1 MKKRSKQLFA
11 LLLSAG
17 MLVTQFP
24 SQMNVVYADNTAVES
39 SDSTDESADITD
51 DTVIAT
57 NDYDWYYNNHG
68 DADVSHCTLIDGYND
83 IFYLVAKSLGIS
95 SQDNIKLTYG
105 QVKDITDFEI
115 PYEENDGYSSVNV
128 SGMENILPNIQKLTS
143 NRMIYGYT
151 SAKLKELNV
160 NIPQYSYESFYLT
173 DCFDV
178 SQLESFSYVG
188 YNLYLDTEL
197 CGTLKK
203 LAVTGDLSM
212 SYNDGSYAD
221 MANLEELHL
230 NSLLVD
236 DYTTSK
242 SNLQQNDIDSLSKL
256 EKLQTIDFSG
266 TDSVSGLDL
275 SALAGMKSLKSLNV
289 SNCNLQNDS
298 FDFSGFTVLDTLNVA
313 NNSNLIKALA
323 IKKVPEKFASD
334 EEWVHSNFS
343 AENEVVTTGSKKS
356 EYYVPDENLYAI
368 IKNKAD
374 TNSDGILTVAEAWA
388 VTYVNFDW
396 YNEANDLSKVT
407 DFTGLG
413 DVLKNVSSLYL
424 PSNIDKQAMPSLI
437 AELSKMQNL
446 TDFTCYTSF
455 NQEQFDAL
463 CDNLS
468 KVSSVRINGDEELD
482 LTNISKLTELTSLYI
497 GSSNVKNA
505 SSLNSLM
512 KLSSLEMNMSGI
524 EYSEVKDILNRVSSL
539 TINQLATV
547 SILSNIGQLTQLSS
561 LNINTSYYEMKDVID
576 GKMSLDLSKLSNLS
590 YLNYNGYNYIE
601 SITLPENA
609 DELHDVYVYV
619 YNSYNENFERCEL
632 NNLDKCKKLHYL
644 HLDGVALSDL
654 DDLAGCSELY
664 SIWLDNTGINSL
676 DGIKNLKDLNSLSLY
691 NEPELKSVD
700 LSENDRLYDLTISS
714 CQQLSEVTG
723 FDKLPNLEYL
733 TICDNSNLSK
743 IECDMSGL
751 SELKELTITGNR
763 SLKAIPES
771 ISKLK
776 GIKVLH
782 LQNNALESL
791 PDLSALCTKEGL
803 LDTDYSPRYYYIGND
818 EDKKPVNK
826 LRLYGNGLTRA
837 DIEAAKLSS
846 DYMDDA
852 NWLIWSTT
860 SQGKQNGYIYS
871 ELTESY
877 ILYALERGGYDSM
890 IMDNTTF
897 TFKGDMTMSAEAL
910 KYIQDCDKY
919 SNISLNLISEDGN
932 VVAHYD
938 LKDFVTNNWDKKSSF
953 TFEAPRIC
961 NVDDYASYFS
971 KKPLMAYSFDYDDGV
986 TTGGN
991 VGLYY
996 SQDETSS
1003 YNIYLLDKKT
1013 KEKYSNSYAYYW
1025 GIDSKYDYIIT
1036 DSDTRY
1042 YNNVQG
1048 VSSENQIVPLSDC
1061 GILVGDFV
1069 ETDNSYEFVIS
1080 DEFKNAIKN
1089 AADGAT
1095 IKGYIKTSG
1104 FSFDTDLLEMLRN
1117 KNITLDIIYGY
1128 DVNDSQFAVNSENTV
1143 TYSSDESIDSY
1154 SWFSASTP
1162 WLYEM
1167 WDSEVY
1173 APYKLFNG
1181 IVASPFTA
1189 VGYNSTKKMY
1199 YGNQYKNGD
1208 ELYVYY
1214 IDNANRKIDLVAS
1227 SKVAWGYVTFENLKQ
1242 YNYYITDSKLAK
1254 TTWTVDDEYHE
1265 IATPDEPEVK
1275 PDEPEVKPSEP
1286 EVKPSEP
1293 EVKPSEPEVKPS
1305 EPEVKPSEPEVKPSE
1320 PEVKPSEPEVKPS
1333 EPEVKPSEPEVKPSE
1348 PEVKPSEPE
1357 IKPDDKVDEKVP
1369 ENITLPQIKAD
1380 KITSDSGVK
1389 SAPSK
1394 ITSVEKKA
1402 DAISVL
1408 ENKMTTTSLPRVEVI
1423 TKNSAPE
1430 MNAGVFESAK
1440 KNNKD
1445 ITFGVADENDNLLY
1459 SWTFQYDNLDTSK
1472 MNGKAMDL
1480 SISFASEKK
1489 KEIEELTGQTNGV
1502 YISIAGYH
1510 GELPGPAT
1518 VKTYV
1523 GDQYKNGDTVYLY
1536 YYNEE
1541 TKKVELIGGK
1551 GLVVNG
1557 GYVEYTL
1564 THCST
1569 YFITTNTPDSYGIDT
1584 SDNNPD
1590 TPDNP
1595 GTPDTPSNPE
1605 QLSKPV
1611 NPKPQNNPAPEA
1623 KKQQV
1628 VAKPASQTKSSIK
1641 NKNSANTGDDNLI
1654 VIPTVIGLI
1663 GIGLIAA
1670 CIFRR
1675 KKQA

>member
-68 DADVSHCTLIDGYND
+68 DADISHCTLIEEYND

-95 SQDNIKLTYG
+95 SEDNIKLTYG
-105 QVKDITDFEI
+105 QVKGITDFEI
-115 PYEENDGYSSVNV
+115 PNEENDGYSSVNV
-128 SGMENILPNIQKLTS
+128 NRMENILPNIQKLTS
-143 NRMIYGYT
+143 NCMIYGYT

-160 NIPQYSYESFYLT
+160 NIPQYSYSSFNLT
-173 DCFDV
+173 DHFDV

-188 YNLYLDTEL
+188 NNLYLNTEL

-212 SYNDGSYAD
+212 NGNDGSYAD

-236 DYTTSK
+236 DYTSSK

-266 TDSVSGLDL
+266 TDSVGELDL
-275 SALAGMKSLKSLNV
+275 SALAGMKSLKSLSV

-298 FDFSGFTVLDTLNVA
+298 FDFLGFTALDTLNVA

-343 AENEVVTTGSKKS
+343 AENEVVTTGSNKS

-388 VTYVNFDW
+388 VTHVDYDW

-413 DVLKNVSSLYL
+413 DVLKNASSLYL
-424 PSNIDKQAMPSLI
+424 PSDVYKQAMPSLI
-437 AELSKMQNL
+437 AEISKMQNL

-468 KVSSVRINGDEELD
+468 KVSSVRISGDEELD

-512 KLSSLEMNMSGI
+512 KLSSLDMNMSGI

-539 TINQLATV
+539 TINQVSTV
-547 SILSNIGQLTQLSS
+547 SVLSNIGQLTQLSS
-561 LNINTSYYEMKDVID
+561 LYISTSYDMKDVID

-590 YLNYNGYNYIE
+590 YLNYNGYNYIN

-609 DELHDVYVYV
+609 DELDDVYVYV
-619 YNSYNENFERCEL
+619 YNRDNENFERCEL
-632 NNLDKCKKLHYL
+632 NNLDKCKKLKYL

-654 DDLAGCSELY
+654 DDLASCSELY
-664 SIWLDNTGINSL
+664 TIQLDNTGINSL
-676 DGIKNLKDLNSLSLY
+676 DGIKNLKDLNSLSLN

-700 LSENDRLYDLTISS
+700 LLENDRLYDLSISS

-723 FDKLPNLEYL
+723 LDKLPNLAYL

-818 EDKKPVNK
+818 EEKKPVTK

-860 SQGKQNGYIYS
+860 SQGKWNGYIYS

-877 ILYALERGGYDSM
+877 ILYALERDGYNSM

-897 TFKGDMTMSAEAL
+897 TFKGDMTMSADAL

-932 VVAHYD
+932 VVAHYN

-996 SQDETSS
+996 SQGETSS
-1003 YNIYLLDKKT
+1003 YNIYMLDKKT
-1013 KEKYSNSYAYYW
+1013 KEKSYGYYW

-1069 ETDNSYEFVIS
+1069 DGFVIS
-1080 DEFKNAIKN
+1080 DEFKNAVKN

-1128 DVNDSQFAVNSENTV
+1128 DVNDSHFAVNSENTV
-1143 TYSSDESIDSY
+1143 TYSSDESTDTY
-1154 SWFSASTP
+1154 SWFNASAP
-1162 WLYEM
+1162 WLYKM

-1181 IVASPFTA
+1181 IAASSFTT

-1199 YGNQYKNGD
+1199 CGNQYKNGD

-1242 YNYYITDSKLAK
+1242 NNYYITASKLSK

-1265 IATPDEPEVK
+1265 IAT

-1305 EPEVKPSEPEVKPSE
+1305 EPEVKPSEPEVKP
-1320 PEVKPSEPEVKPS
+1320 
-1333 EPEVKPSEPEVKPSE
+1333 
-1348 PEVKPSEPE
+1348 
-1357 IKPDDKVDEKVP
+1357 DDKVDEKVP
-1369 ENITLPQIKAD
+1369 DNITLPQIKAD

-1423 TKNSAPE
+1423 TQGSAPE

-1472 MNGKAMDL
+1472 MNGKTMDL

-1551 GLVVNG
+1551 GLVVKS

-1584 SDNNPD
+1584 SDNNTD
-1590 TPDNP
+1590 KPDNSDKPDNTIKP
-1595 GTPDTPSNPE
+1595 GN
-1605 QLSKPV
+1605 Q
-1611 NPKPQNNPAPEA
+1611 KPQNNPAPEA
-1623 KKQQV
+1623 KQQQV

>member
-1 MKKRSKQLFA
+1 MKRRSKQLFA

-68 DADVSHCTLIDGYND
+68 DADVSHCTLIEGNND

-95 SQDNIKLTYG
+95 SEDNIKLTYG

-115 PYEENDGYSSVNV
+115 PNEETDGYYSSVNV
-128 SGMENILPNIQKLTS
+128 RGMENILPNIQKLTS

-160 NIPQYSYESFYLT
+160 NIPQASYESFYLT
-173 DCFDV
+173 DHFDV

-188 YNLYLDTEL
+188 NNLYLDTEL

-203 LAVTGDLSM
+203 LAVTGNLSM
-212 SYNDGSYAD
+212 NCNDGSYAD

-236 DYTTSK
+236 DYTSSK

-298 FDFSGFTVLDTLNVA
+298 FDFSGFTALDTLNVA

-368 IKNKAD
+368 IKNEAD

-388 VTYVNFDW
+388 QTNVDFDW

-413 DVLKNVSSLYL
+413 DVLKNASSLYI

-468 KVSSVRINGDEELD
+468 KVSLVRINGDEELD

-512 KLSSLEMNMSGI
+512 KLSSLDMNMSGI

-539 TINQLATV
+539 TINQAATV

-561 LNINTSYYEMKDVID
+561 LDISIYYDMKDAID
-576 GKMSLDLSKLSNLS
+576 GKMSLDLSKLCNLS
-590 YLNYNGYNYIE
+590 YLNINGHNSIN

-609 DELHDVYVYV
+609 DELGSVYV

-664 SIWLDNTGINSL
+664 SIQLDNTGINSL
-676 DGIKNLKDLNSLSLY
+676 DGIKNLKELNSLSLY

-700 LSENDRLYDLTISS
+700 LSENDKLYDLSISS

-723 FDKLPNLEYL
+723 LDKLPNLAYL

-743 IECDMSGL
+743 IESDMSGL

-860 SQGKQNGYIYS
+860 SHGKQNGYIYS

-1003 YNIYLLDKKT
+1003 YNIYMLDKET
-1013 KEKYSNSYAYYW
+1013 KEKYSNSYAYYL

-1069 ETDNSYEFVIS
+1069 ETDNSYRFAFS
-1080 DEFKNAIKN
+1080 DEFKNAVKN

-1104 FSFDTDLLEMLRN
+1104 FSFDTDLLEMLRK

-1128 DVNDSQFAVNSENTV
+1128 DVNDSQFSVDSENTV
-1143 TYSSDESIDSY
+1143 TYSSDESTDTY
-1154 SWFSASTP
+1154 SWFSASAP
-1162 WLYEM
+1162 WLYKM

-1181 IVASPFTA
+1181 IMASSFTA

-1199 YGNQYKNGD
+1199 CGNQYKNGD

-1242 YNYYITDSKLAK
+1242 NYYYITDSKLSK

-1293 EVKPSEPEVKPS
+1293 EVKPSEPE
-1305 EPEVKPSEPEVKPSE
+1305 
-1320 PEVKPSEPEVKPS
+1320 
-1333 EPEVKPSEPEVKPSE
+1333 
-1348 PEVKPSEPE
+1348 
-1357 IKPDDKVDEKVP
+1357 IKPDDKVDEKIP

-1380 KITSDSGVK
+1380 KITSESGVK

-1423 TKNSAPE
+1423 TKGSAPE

-1440 KNNKD
+1440 KSNKD

-1472 MNGKAMDL
+1472 MNGKTMDL

-1584 SDNNPD
+1584 SDNNTD
-1590 TPDNP
+1590 KTI
-1595 GTPDTPSNPE
+1595 
-1605 QLSKPV
+1605 KPV

-1623 KKQQV
+1623 KQQQV
-1628 VAKPASQTKSSIK
+1628 VEKPASQTKSSIK

>member
-1 MKKRSKQLFA
+1 MKRRSKQLFA

-68 DADVSHCTLIDGYND
+68 DADVSHCTLIEGNND

-95 SQDNIKLTYG
+95 SEDNIKLTYG

-115 PYEENDGYSSVNV
+115 PNEETDGYYSSVNV
-128 SGMENILPNIQKLTS
+128 RGMENILPNIQKLTS

-160 NIPQYSYESFYLT
+160 NIPQYSYSSFNLT
-173 DCFDV
+173 DHFDV

-188 YNLYLDTEL
+188 NNLYLDTEL

-212 SYNDGSYAD
+212 SYNSGSYAD

-236 DYTTSK
+236 DYTSSK

-266 TDSVSGLDL
+266 TDSVGGLDL

-298 FDFSGFTVLDTLNVA
+298 FDFSGFTALDTLNVA

-343 AENEVVTTGSKKS
+343 AENEVVTTGSNKS

-388 VTYVNFDW
+388 VTYVDFDW

-413 DVLKNVSSLYL
+413 DVLKNASSLYL
-424 PSNIDKQAMPSLI
+424 PSNMYKQAMPSLI

-468 KVSSVRINGDEELD
+468 KVSSVGINGDEELD

-512 KLSSLEMNMSGI
+512 KLSSLSMNMSGI

-539 TINQLATV
+539 TINQVATV

-561 LNINTSYYEMKDVID
+561 LNISTSYDMKDVID

-590 YLNYNGYNYIE
+590 YLNYNGYNYIN

-654 DDLAGCSELY
+654 DDLASCSELY
-664 SIWLDNTGINSL
+664 SIQLDNTGINSL
-676 DGIKNLKDLNSLSLY
+676 DGIKNLKDLNYLSLY

-700 LSENDRLYDLTISS
+700 LSENDRLYDLSISS

-723 FDKLPNLEYL
+723 LDKLPNLAYL
-733 TICDNSNLSK
+733 TIRDNSNLSK

-860 SQGKQNGYIYS
+860 SHGKQNGYIYS

-932 VVAHYD
+932 VVAHYN
-938 LKDFVTNNWDKKSSF
+938 LKDFVTNNWDKKSNF

-971 KKPLMAYSFDYDDGV
+971 KKPLMACSFDYDDGV
-986 TTGGN
+986 TTGGS

-996 SQDETSS
+996 SQGETSS
-1003 YNIYLLDKKT
+1003 YNIYMLDKET
-1013 KEKYSNSYAYYW
+1013 KEKYSNSYADYW

-1069 ETDNSYEFVIS
+1069 ETDNSYRFAFS
-1080 DEFKNAIKN
+1080 DEFKNAVKN

-1104 FSFDTDLLEMLRN
+1104 FSFDTDLLEMLRK

-1128 DVNDSQFAVNSENTV
+1128 DVNDSQFSVDSENTV
-1143 TYSSDESIDSY
+1143 TYSSDESTDTY
-1154 SWFSASTP
+1154 SWFSASAP
-1162 WLYEM
+1162 WLYKM

-1181 IVASPFTA
+1181 IMASSFTA

-1199 YGNQYKNGD
+1199 CGNQYKNGD

-1242 YNYYITDSKLAK
+1242 NYYYITDSKLSK

-1286 EVKPSEP
+1286 E
-1293 EVKPSEPEVKPS
+1293 
-1305 EPEVKPSEPEVKPSE
+1305 
-1320 PEVKPSEPEVKPS
+1320 
-1333 EPEVKPSEPEVKPSE
+1333 
-1348 PEVKPSEPE
+1348 
-1357 IKPDDKVDEKVP
+1357 IKPDDKVDEKIP

-1380 KITSDSGVK
+1380 KITSESGVK

-1423 TKNSAPE
+1423 TKGSAPK

-1440 KNNKD
+1440 KSNKD

-1472 MNGKAMDL
+1472 MNGKTMDL

-1584 SDNNPD
+1584 SDNNTD
-1590 TPDNP
+1590 KTI
-1595 GTPDTPSNPE
+1595 
-1605 QLSKPV
+1605 KPV

-1623 KKQQV
+1623 KQQQV
-1628 VAKPASQTKSSIK
+1628 VEKPASQTKSSIK

>member
-68 DADVSHCTLIDGYND
+68 DADISHCTLIEGYND

-105 QVKDITDFEI
+105 QVKGITDFEI
-115 PYEENDGYSSVNV
+115 PNEENDGYYSSVYVN
-128 SGMENILPNIQKLTS
+128 GMENILPNIQKLTS

-160 NIPQYSYESFYLT
+160 NIPQYSYSSFNLT
-173 DCFDV
+173 DHFDV

-188 YNLYLDTEL
+188 YNLYLNTEL

-203 LAVTGDLSM
+203 LAVTGNLSM
-212 SYNDGSYAD
+212 NCNDGSYAD

-236 DYTTSK
+236 DYTSSK

-266 TDSVSGLDL
+266 TDSVGGLDL

-298 FDFSGFTVLDTLNVA
+298 FDFSGFTALDTLNVA

-396 YNEANDLSKVT
+396 YNEANNLSKVT

-413 DVLKNVSSLYL
+413 DVLKNASSLYL
-424 PSNIDKQAMPSLI
+424 SSNMCKQAMPSLI

-468 KVSSVRINGDEELD
+468 KVSSFRISGDEELD

-497 GSSNVKNA
+497 DSSNVKNA

-512 KLSSLEMNMSGI
+512 KLSSLNMNMSGI

-539 TINQLATV
+539 TINQVATV

-561 LNINTSYYEMKDVID
+561 LNISTSYDMKDVID

-590 YLNYNGYNYIE
+590 YLNYNGYNYIN

-609 DELHDVYVYV
+609 DQLYDVYVYV
-619 YNSYNENFERCEL
+619 YNMDNENFERCEL
-632 NNLDKCKKLHYL
+632 KNLDKCKKLHYL

-654 DDLAGCSELY
+654 DDLASCSELY
-664 SIWLDNTGINSL
+664 SIQLDNTGINSL
-676 DGIKNLKDLNSLSLY
+676 DGIKNLKDLNYLSLY

-700 LSENDRLYDLTISS
+700 LSENDRLYDLSISS

-723 FDKLPNLEYL
+723 LDKLPNLAYL
-733 TICDNSNLSK
+733 TIRDNSNLSK

-818 EDKKPVNK
+818 EEKKPVAK
-826 LRLYGNGLTRA
+826 LRLYGNGFTRA

-860 SQGKQNGYIYS
+860 SQGKWNGYIYS

-877 ILYALERGGYDSM
+877 ILYALERGGYNSM

-897 TFKGDMTMSAEAL
+897 TFKGDMTMSADAL
-910 KYIQDCDKY
+910 KYIQECDKY
-919 SNISLNLISEDGN
+919 SYISLNLISEDGN
-932 VVAHYD
+932 VVAHYN
-938 LKDFVTNNWDKKSSF
+938 LKDFVTNNWDKKSNF

-971 KKPLMAYSFDYDDGV
+971 KKPLMACSFDYDDGV
-986 TTGGN
+986 TTGGS

-996 SQDETSS
+996 SQGETSS
-1003 YNIYLLDKKT
+1003 YNIYMLDKKT
-1013 KEKYSNSYAYYW
+1013 KEKYSNSYADYW

-1061 GILVGDFV
+1061 GILVGDVV
-1069 ETDNSYEFVIS
+1069 ETDNSYRFAFS
-1080 DEFKNAIKN
+1080 DEFKNAVKN

-1143 TYSSDESIDSY
+1143 TYSSDESTDTY
-1154 SWFSASTP
+1154 SWFDAYVP
-1162 WLYEM
+1162 WLYKM
-1167 WDSEVY
+1167 YDSEVY

-1181 IVASPFTA
+1181 IMASSFTT
-1189 VGYNSTKKMY
+1189 VGYNSTNKMY

-1242 YNYYITDSKLAK
+1242 NYYYITDSKLPK

-1265 IATPDEPEVK
+1265 IATPDEPEIK
-1275 PDEPEVKPSEP
+1275 PDEPDVKPSEP

-1293 EVKPSEPEVKPS
+1293 EVKPSEPEVKPDKP
-1305 EPEVKPSEPEVKPSE
+1305 EVKPDKPEVKPSEPEV
-1320 PEVKPSEPEVKPS
+1320 
-1333 EPEVKPSEPEVKPSE
+1333 
-1348 PEVKPSEPE
+1348 
-1357 IKPDDKVDEKVP
+1357 KPDDKVDEKVP

-1423 TKNSAPE
+1423 TQGSAPE

-1472 MNGKAMDL
+1472 MNGKTMDL

-1536 YYNEE
+1536 YYNE
-1541 TKKVELIGGK
+1541 
-1551 GLVVNG
+1551 
-1557 GYVEYTL
+1557 
-1564 THCST
+1564 
-1569 YFITTNTPDSYGIDT
+1569 
-1584 SDNNPD
+1584 
-1590 TPDNP
+1590 
-1595 GTPDTPSNPE
+1595 
-1605 QLSKPV
+1605 
-1611 NPKPQNNPAPEA
+1611 
-1623 KKQQV
+1623 
-1628 VAKPASQTKSSIK
+1628 
-1641 NKNSANTGDDNLI
+1641 
-1654 VIPTVIGLI
+1654 
-1663 GIGLIAA
+1663 
-1670 CIFRR
+1670 
-1675 KKQA
+1675 